1 MLLDIWAELSVYS
14 IPEIIAVLASLTYVI
29 LASREHRGCWPA
41 AILGSSIYVLVFFQY
56 QLYMDS
62 ALNIFYVVMAV
73 YGWIMWK
80 NRQPKIDL
88 LAAATENKTNIK
100 TTIKIWDCKKHINAI
115 ASIILLSALSGFYL
129 DNYTDAAFPYF
140 DSLTTWSSF
149 LATWMVVNK
158 ILETW
163 LYWIVIDAASIYLYI
178 SKELYFTAL
187 LFALYVIIA
196 TYGYFHWKMLY
207 QQKTDKTL
215 AANH

>member
-1 MLLDIWAELSVYS
+1 MLLNIWAELSVYS

-29 LASREHRGCWPA
+29 LASREYRGCWLA

-73 YGWIMWK
+73 YGWLMWK

-88 LAAATENKTNIK
+88 VAAATEKK
-100 TTIKIWDCKKHINAI
+100 TTIKVWSCKKHINAI

-129 DNYTDAAFPYF
+129 DNYTDAAFPYL

-149 LATWMVVNK
+149 LATWMIVNK
-158 ILETW
+158 ILENW

-178 SKELYFTAL
+178 NKELYFTAL
-187 LFALYVIIA
+187 LFGLYVIIA
-196 TYGYFHWKMLY
+196 TYGYLNWKKLY
-207 QQKTDKTL
+207 QKSSHETL
-215 AANH
+215 IANN

>member
-1 MLLDIWAELSVYS
+1 MLFNIWSELSVYS

-41 AILGSSIYVLVFFQY
+41 AIIGSGIYVLVFFQY

-62 ALNIFYVVMAV
+62 VLNIFYVVMAV
-73 YGWIMWK
+73 YGWVMWK
-80 NRQPKIDL
+80 DHQPKVDL
-88 LAAATENKTNIK
+88 LTAETENKT
-100 TTIKIWDCKKHINAI
+100 TIKVWDCKKHINAI

-178 SKELYFTAL
+178 NKELYFTAL
-187 LFALYVIIA
+187 LFGLYVIIA
-196 TYGYFHWKMLY
+196 TYGYFHWKNLY
-207 QQKTDKTL
+207 QNTTHETL
-215 AANH
+215 ASNN

>member
-1 MLLDIWAELSVYS
+1 MLFNIWAELSAYS

-29 LASREHRGCWPA
+29 LASREHRGCWLA
-41 AILGSSIYVLVFFQY
+41 AIIGSGIYVLVFFQY

-73 YGWIMWK
+73 YGWVMWK
-80 NRQPKIDL
+80 NHQPKVDL
-88 LAAATENKTNIK
+88 LTAATENKT
-100 TTIKIWDCKKHINAI
+100 TIKVWDCKKHINAI

-149 LATWMVVNK
+149 FATWMVVNK
-158 ILETW
+158 VLENW
-163 LYWIVIDAASIYLYI
+163 LYWIVIDTVSIYLYI

-196 TYGYFHWKMLY
+196 TYGYLHWKMLY
-207 QQKTDKTL
+207 QQKTEKTL
-215 AANH
+215 ATNN

>member
-1 MLLDIWAELSVYS
+1 MLLNIWAELSVYS
-14 IPEIIAVLASLTYVI
+14 IPEIVAVLASLTYVI

-41 AILGSSIYVLVFFQY
+41 GMIGSSIYVVVFFQY

-62 ALNIFYVVMAV
+62 ALNIFYVVMAM
-73 YGWIMWK
+73 YGWLMWK
-80 NRQPKIDL
+80 NRQSEIDL
-88 LAAATENKTNIK
+88 VAAAPKNI
-100 TTIKIWDCKKHINAI
+100 TSIKQWHAIKHINAI
-115 ASIILLSALSGFYL
+115 AVILLLSALSGFYL

-178 SKELYFTAL
+178 NKELYFTAL
-187 LFALYVIIA
+187 LFGLYVIIA
-196 TYGYFHWKMLY
+196 TYGYLHWKKLY
-207 QQKTDKTL
+207 QKNTHETL
-215 AANH
+215 IANN

>member
-1 MLLDIWAELSVYS
+1 MLFNIWAELSVYS

-29 LASREHRGCWPA
+29 LASREHRGCWTA
-41 AILGSSIYVLVFFQY
+41 AIIGSSIYVFVFFQY

-62 ALNIFYVVMAV
+62 ALNIFYVVMAA
-73 YGWIMWK
+73 YGWVMWQ
-80 NRQPKIDL
+80 NRQTKIDL

>member
-1 MLLDIWAELSVYS
+1 MTLTNIWQELSVYS

-41 AILGSSIYVLVFFQY
+41 GMIGSSIYVVVFFQY

-62 ALNIFYVVMAV
+62 ALNIFYVVMAI
-73 YGWIMWK
+73 YGWLMWSS
-80 NRQPKIDL
+80 RQSKTGI
-88 LAAATENKTNIK
+88 ATMATKST
-100 TTIKIWDCKKHINAI
+100 TTIKQWHAIKHINAI
-115 ASIILLSALSGFYL
+115 AVILLLSGLSGFYL
-129 DNYTDAAFPYF
+129 DNYTDAAYPYF

-178 SKELYFTAL
+178 NKELYFTAL
-187 LFALYVIIA
+187 LFGLYVIIA
-196 TYGYFHWKMLY
+196 TYGYLHWKKLY
-207 QQKTDKTL
+207 QKNTNETL
-215 AANH
+215 IANN

>member
-1 MLLDIWAELSVYS
+1 MLLNIWAELSVYS
-14 IPEIIAVLASLTYVI
+14 IPEIVAVLASLTYVI

-41 AILGSSIYVLVFFQY
+41 GMIGSSIYVVVFFQY

-62 ALNIFYVVMAV
+62 ALNIFYVVMAM
-73 YGWIMWK
+73 YGWLMWK
-80 NRQPKIDL
+80 NRQSEIDL
-88 LAAATENKTNIK
+88 VAAAPKNI
-100 TTIKIWDCKKHINAI
+100 TSIKQWHAIKHINAI
-115 ASIILLSALSGFYL
+115 AVILLLSALSGFYL

-178 SKELYFTAL
+178 NKELYFTAL
-187 LFALYVIIA
+187 LFGLYVIIA
-196 TYGYFHWKMLY
+196 TYGYLNWKKLY
-207 QQKTDKTL
+207 QKNTHETL
-215 AANH
+215 IANN

>member
-1 MLLDIWAELSVYS
+1 MLLNIWAELSVYS

-29 LASREHRGCWPA
+29 LASREHRGCWLA

-62 ALNIFYVVMAV
+62 VLNIFYVVMAV
-73 YGWIMWK
+73 YGWVMWQ
-80 NRQPKIDL
+80 NHQPKVGLIS
-88 LAAATENKTNIK
+88 TVIENK
-100 TTIKIWDCKKHINAI
+100 TTIKRWDCKTHINAI

-158 ILETW
+158 ILENW

-178 SKELYFTAL
+178 NKELYFTAL

-196 TYGYFHWKMLY
+196 TYGYLNWKKRY
-207 QQKTDKTL
+207 QQNTQTTL
-215 AANH
+215 VANH

>member
-1 MLLDIWAELSVYS
+1 MLLNIWAELSVYS

-73 YGWIMWK
+73 YGWLMWK

-88 LAAATENKTNIK
+88 VAAATENKT
-100 TTIKIWDCKKHINAI
+100 TIKVWSCKKHINAI
-115 ASIILLSALSGFYL
+115 ATTILLSALSGFYL
-129 DNYTDAAFPYF
+129 DNYTDAAFPYL

-158 ILETW
+158 ILENW

-178 SKELYFTAL
+178 NKELYFTAL

-196 TYGYFHWKMLY
+196 TYGYLHWKMLY

-215 AANH
+215 AANN